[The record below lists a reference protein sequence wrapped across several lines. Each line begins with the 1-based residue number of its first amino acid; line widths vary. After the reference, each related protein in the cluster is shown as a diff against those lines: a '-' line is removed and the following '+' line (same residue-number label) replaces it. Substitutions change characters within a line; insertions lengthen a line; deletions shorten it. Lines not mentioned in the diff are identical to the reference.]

1 MMNEAM
7 APYAPLNTPK
17 FIAPGVRIVE
27 GPEIRFS
34 YLGLKL
40 PFPTR
45 MTIVRLPGGSL
56 WLHSPTEPDEAL
68 FQSIGKLGPI
78 GFLIAPNTLHYWWIP
93 DWKERFPS
101 AQVYAVPGLEPSAKR
116 RLPAQAMLSNAPP
129 PAWAGV
135 IDQVLIVGDLLTE
148 AVFFHRPSRTLIL
161 TDLIEN
167 FETNQIRSWFY
178 RKLISWS
185 GAADPDGKAP
195 IDMQLSFYR
204 WRKPLRAAVE
214 KMIAWKPQR
223 IILAHGR
230 WYDKN
235 AEAELRRAF
244 RWVL

>member
-1 MMNEAM
+1 
-7 APYAPLNTPK
+7 
-17 FIAPGVRIVE
+17 
-27 GPEIRFS
+27 
-34 YLGLKL
+34 
-40 PFPTR
+40 

-56 WLHSPTEPDEAL
+56 WLHSPAEPDEAL

-93 DWKERFPS
+93 DWKERCPS
-101 AQVYAVPGLEPSAKR
+101 VQVYAVPGLERCAKR
-116 RLPAQAMLSNAPP
+116 P

-135 IDQVLIVGDLLTE
+135 IDQLLIVGDRLTE

-167 FETNQIRSWFY
+167 FETDHIRSWFY

-204 WRKPLRAAVE
+204 WREPLRAAVE